1 MPKVHFTPKYTY
13 PNDWSIRAISAC
25 GLHSGIVDKNF
36 IDCTIVETRVNCK
49 NCLRVINAAK
59 KLQQPPVSNS
69 ASKPHCWGKM
79 TWILKYPSGL
89 EPKHSICRCEHG
101 SLKCKLLTRQNAR

>member
-13 PNDWSIRAISAC
+13 PNDGSIRAISIC
-25 GLHSGIVDKNF
+25 GLHSGIADKNF

-49 NCLRVINAAK
+49 NCLRVMNAAK

-69 ASKPHCWGKM
+69 VCLHLLIYCD
-79 TWILKYPSGL
+79 
-89 EPKHSICRCEHG
+89 EDNFQRCQ
-101 SLKCKLLTRQNAR
+101 KCDEIVD